1 MVWNLPK
8 GHYVWFVS
16 GISPLSLVQHMEH
29 FLETNM
35 HINEKGRW
43 DHHLPRWGIW
53 HDMTTYLLDLKPTWI
68 TPKSSPRNIMNLLKG
83 LWIESQQHGAHR
95 VSKFPDGFGS
105 RSPRKKKSLTFDQT
119 RPSQFQ
125 FLIICPI
132 PKKSFMAILGMVH
145 YWHYSKYNFP
155 LFHLYHDS
163 PIIILSL
170 SHRCPYW
177 KEITPHVSSNKSQN
191 KPFIFYYIVSHY
203 STYMEVSINGD
214 PNSWMLYGNP
224 L

>member
-1 MVWNLPK
+1 VVWNLPK

-35 HINEKGRW
+35 NINEKGRW

-53 HDMTTYLLDLKPTWI
+53 HDMTTYILDLKPTWI

-105 RSPRKKKSLTFDQT
+105 RSPRKKKPSHSIKPDHLNSNSLSYV
-119 RPSQFQ
+119 PS
-125 FLIICPI
+125 
-132 PKKSFMAILGMVH
+132 PKKVSWQYWGWFIIGITVNIIFRCFTYTMIL
-145 YWHYSKYNFP
+145 
-155 LFHLYHDS
+155 
-163 PIIILSL
+163 
-170 SHRCPYW
+170 
-177 KEITPHVSSNKSQN
+177 Q
-191 KPFIFYYIVSHY
+191 
-203 STYMEVSINGD
+203 
-214 PNSWMLYGNP
+214 
-224 L
+224 